1 MENVN
6 KILATIFAIGA
17 LFCTGCESITPEVKF
32 NLILSVIENGTT
44 FSVKSFLDNN
54 SENKEAIVGYLNDT
68 ASIIDEALTTGKIK
82 PDVFK
87 EYVTSKLTEKVPVP
101 YNISII
107 SLLDLAIGG
116 YNKFYASNVKDKI
129 ENQEKAKQV
138 IESIIAGIVSGTDP
152 VSGDILGDK
161 NPLEDF
167 DDWEL

>member
-1 MENVN
+1 
-6 KILATIFAIGA
+6 L
-17 LFCTGCESITPEVKF
+17 
-32 NLILSVIENGTT
+32 
-44 FSVKSFLDNN
+44 
-54 SENKEAIVGYLNDT
+54 
-68 ASIIDEALTTGKIK
+68 
-82 PDVFK
+82 
-87 EYVTSKLTEKVPVP
+87 VP